1 MEPLQKK
8 LRYRQLLKSLNL
20 LELHPLY
27 QVLAADNQLYLRR
40 IQLGWRL
47 FFLFERR
54 ENNMLTKTF
63 TFTDF
68 NGEERT
74 EQHQF
79 NLTKTE
85 IAKLELG
92 TTGGLSEMIRRII
105 ESKDTPEIIKIF
117 EDIVLKSYGEKSADG
132 RQFIK
137 DEEKTKAFMQTPAY
151 DQLFLELIGDANKAA
166 QFIVGIV
173 PSEIAKKIG
182 SEVEEVVKS
191 ATQN

>member
-1 MEPLQKK
+1 
-8 LRYRQLLKSLNL
+8 
-20 LELHPLY
+20 
-27 QVLAADNQLYLRR
+27 
-40 IQLGWRL
+40 
-47 FFLFERR
+47 
-54 ENNMLTKTF
+54 ML
-63 TFTDF
+63 
-68 NGEERT
+68 
-74 EQHQF
+74 
-79 NLTKTE
+79 
-85 IAKLELG
+85 
-92 TTGGLSEMIRRII
+92 RRII

>member
-1 MEPLQKK
+1 MLKK
-8 LRYRQLLKSLNL
+8 
-20 LELHPLY
+20 
-27 QVLAADNQLYLRR
+27 R
-40 IQLGWRL
+40 I
-47 FFLFERR
+47 
-54 ENNMLTKTF
+54 KYK
-63 TFTDF
+63 DF

-137 DEEKTKAFMQTPAY
+137 DEEKTKAFMQTPA
-151 DQLFLELIGDANKAA
+151 
-166 QFIVGIV
+166 
-173 PSEIAKKIG
+173 
-182 SEVEEVVKS
+182 
-191 ATQN
+191 

>member
-1 MEPLQKK
+1 
-8 LRYRQLLKSLNL
+8 
-20 LELHPLY
+20 
-27 QVLAADNQLYLRR
+27 
-40 IQLGWRL
+40 
-47 FFLFERR
+47 
-54 ENNMLTKTF
+54 MLTKTF

-173 PSEIAKKIG
+173 PNEIAKEIG

>member
-1 MEPLQKK
+1 
-8 LRYRQLLKSLNL
+8 
-20 LELHPLY
+20 
-27 QVLAADNQLYLRR
+27 
-40 IQLGWRL
+40 
-47 FFLFERR
+47 
-54 ENNMLTKTF
+54 MLTKTF

-137 DEEKTKAFMQTPAY
+137 DEEKTKAFI
-151 DQLFLELIGDANKAA
+151 L
-166 QFIVGIV
+166 GINWQRQQ
-173 PSEIAKKIG
+173 SSTIHCWYC
-182 SEVEEVVKS
+182 S
-191 ATQN
+191 